1 MEILRSKEYKLKRIL
16 DLSMILGGFIFPLL
30 WPFWLIVIFV
40 VPPLIW
46 LEDRGP
52 IFYSQDRIG
61 KNKKIF
67 KVMKFRTMTP
77 DAEKITGAVWSKKDD
92 PRITRIGRLLRIT
105 AIDEIPQIIN
115 IIKGEMSFVG
125 PRAERPELHEKFVLE
140 INDFDKRLE
149 VTPGLSGLAQIKGSY
164 DLEPKEKLKF
174 DMEYSEKMSLFFDL
188 KIILTSVFNSLSAR
202 WDRPDR

>member
-1 MEILRSKEYKLKRIL
+1 MEILRSKEYKLKRVL
-16 DLSMILGGFIFPLL
+16 DLSMIFGGFIFPLL

-105 AIDEIPQIIN
+105 AIDEIPQILN

-202 WDRPDR
+202 WDRPDK

>member
-1 MEILRSKEYKLKRIL
+1 MEILRSKEYKLKRVL
-16 DLSMILGGFIFPLL
+16 DLSMIFGGFIFPLL

-92 PRITRIGRLLRIT
+92 PRITRIGRLLRVT
-105 AIDEIPQIIN
+105 AIDEIPQILN

-125 PRAERPELHEKFVLE
+125 PRAERPGLHEKFVLE

-202 WDRPDR
+202 WDRPDK

>member
-1 MEILRSKEYKLKRIL
+1 MEILRPKEYKLKRIL

-202 WDRPDR
+202 WDRPDK

>member
-1 MEILRSKEYKLKRIL
+1 
-16 DLSMILGGFIFPLL
+16 
-30 WPFWLIVIFV
+30 
-40 VPPLIW
+40 
-46 LEDRGP
+46 
-52 IFYSQDRIG
+52 
-61 KNKKIF
+61 
-67 KVMKFRTMTP
+67 MTP

-188 KIILTSVFNSLSAR
+188 KII
-202 WDRPDR
+202 

>member
-1 MEILRSKEYKLKRIL
+1 MEILRSKEYKLKRVL
-16 DLSMILGGFIFPLL
+16 DLSMIFGGFIFPLL
-30 WPFWLIVIFV
+30 WPFWLIVIVV

-77 DAEKITGAVWSKKDD
+77 DAEKITGAVWSKKGD
-92 PRITRIGRLLRIT
+92 PRITRIGHLLRIT
-105 AIDEIPQIIN
+105 AIDEIPQILN

-140 INDFDKRLE
+140 INGFDKRLE

-174 DMEYSEKMSLFFDL
+174 DMEYSEKMSLYFDL
-188 KIILTSVFNSLSAR
+188 KIILTSIFNSLSAR
-202 WDRPDR
+202 WDRPDK